1 MKFLLILLAIILVIP
16 SSAFAGTWTIRIDQ
30 IRPIINYMKRLH
42 PQKQQNS
49 VSHIIK
55 VAVTPPMAR
64 VLSRAV
70 KKTKPCHLM
79 KPLTVK
85 FKTKIINPSPEMVP
99 VKTVKTE
106 KTIHPPARIHGS
118 TAGLPVLTVNFVKT
132 PLWKALQTLSNKT
145 GYMFTSRRVN
155 LGADI
160 TLAGKY
166 NLAALLNKLFAK
178 DTVKI
183 IQQTK
188 KIQIEGK

>member
-1 MKFLLILLAIILVIP
+1 MVYKGFKMLKTLALVLIFLGFAASNVLAFNLPKLKI
-16 SSAFAGTWTIRIDQ
+16 T
-30 IRPIINYMKRLH
+30 YM
-42 PQKQQNS
+42 Q
-49 VSHIIK
+49 
-55 VAVTPPMAR
+55 
-64 VLSRAV
+64 
-70 KKTKPCHLM
+70 
-79 KPLTVK
+79 
-85 FKTKIINPSPEMVP
+85 
-99 VKTVKTE
+99 
-106 KTIHPPARIHGS
+106 PPARIHGS
-118 TAGLPVLTVNFVKT
+118 TTGLPVLTVNFVKT

-183 IQQTK
+183 IPQTK

>member
-1 MKFLLILLAIILVIP
+1 MMKFLLIAIIFLLIP
-16 SSAFAGTWTIRIDQ
+16 VPAFAGTWIISINQ
-30 IRPIINYMKRLH
+30 IRPIINYMEKLQR
-42 PQKQQNS
+42 QKKLKNIIKIPVTPPKPS
-49 VSHIIK
+49 GGKFPGGSLKLGKPGAIIK
-55 VAVTPPMAR
+55 V
-64 VLSRAV
+64 V
-70 KKTKPCHLM
+70 KKSSKAAKP
-79 KPLTVK
+79 KVK
-85 FKTKIINPSPEMVP
+85 VS
-99 VKTVKTE
+99 
-106 KTIHPPARIHGS
+106 RIHGS
-118 TAGLPVLTVNFVKT
+118 TAGLPILTVNFVKT

-183 IQQTK
+183 IPQTK